1 MITEKLQ
8 KEFNEQIT
16 AELWSS
22 QLYLQMAFFLKKEGW
37 DGFAHWMEKQSEEER
52 GHACSMADFVIK
64 RGGEVKLQMVD
75 VVPCGWGSVLEVVE
89 HVAEHERHVSKLIDD
104 LVAVAH
110 DEKDNA
116 AQDFLWG
123 FVREQVEEEAT
134 ARDLAEKFAKAGEA
148 GILFLD
154 SQLAQRK

>member
-89 HVAEHERHVSKLIDD
+89 HVA
-104 LVAVAH
+104 
-110 DEKDNA
+110 
-116 AQDFLWG
+116 
-123 FVREQVEEEAT
+123 
-134 ARDLAEKFAKAGEA
+134 
-148 GILFLD
+148 
-154 SQLAQRK
+154 